1 MHLDIQNQSYIELVT
16 ALYFITIL
24 IFYIVVSIIEHKSR
38 RIYYLKR
45 RKKFVYASFIVT
57 SVPVI
62 ISCFVKEMIT
72 PFFTYQ
78 ITMFAIS
85 LVINYI
91 LIFGVTIVKFKD
103 YEIKDD
109 VTSHINLLSE
119 SVYVSGQVST
129 EIRTFSK
136 LLLKLSKKEIDTLR
150 KYSIECFNIYWM
162 EYIASYVKKNK
173 VKLEILD
180 FEKNKAGKYI
190 NEKQLL
196 DIVRTDVLWYNKNNY
211 NKLLN
216 NIRNQTYT
224 KISNEM
230 YVIPLLTN
238 HYNSVLIVRPNREL
252 HDIEITYFFVT
263 YFMLNQM
270 IISNNS

>member
-1 MHLDIQNQSYIELVT
+1 MNLNILNQSYIELVT

-57 SVPVI
+57 SIPVI
-62 ISCFVKEMIT
+62 ISCFVKDMVT

-78 ITMFAIS
+78 ITMYAVS
-85 LVINYI
+85 LVIDYI

-119 SVYVSGQVST
+119 SVCISGQVST
-129 EIRTFSK
+129 EIRTFTK
-136 LLLKLSKKEIDTLR
+136 LLLKLSPKEIGTLR
-150 KYSIECFNIYWM
+150 KYSIENLNIYWM

-190 NEKQLL
+190 NENQLL

-211 NKLLN
+211 NKLIN

-270 IISNNS
+270 IISYCS